1 MWNEYCTVLLLVW
14 NSWTDI
20 RRHAVSLPSLGIF
33 AAAGLLWNLL
43 FPYQEAVEAAAGA
56 GTGLLVLAAA
66 AVTRGAVG
74 FGDGLL
80 LCVTGILLGGTENL
94 SLLMAGSL
102 LCAAVL
108 GTGLV
113 FGKVRWKQKFP
124 FVPFLCLAQL
134 GRMVWK

>member
-1 MWNEYCTVLLLVW
+1 ML
-14 NSWTDI
+14 
-20 RRHAVSLPSLGIF
+20 AV
-33 AAAGLLWNLL
+33 
-43 FPYQEAVEAAAGA
+43 
-56 GTGLLVLAAA
+56 A

-102 LCAAVL
+102 LCAVVL

-113 FGKVRWKQKFP
+113 FGKLRWKQKFP